1 MGGTLQLRE
10 FLMLWPLE
18 QVHQALLAVFARILL
33 FELDFGTWYNGKGI
47 GRLRLDSSY
56 ASELLRRWYWLVQL
70 RVVKTL
76 HRLVGDSVPL
86 WVHIVVKDRQVESL
100 CHFDLHATVMHASV
114 VLVRREAGRDDRVIQ
129 GTINSDHATWLVNWF
144 DHWPEERATIAIILL
159 ESIGARALLCN
170 LLAIVDGPAHLFLI

>member
-56 ASELLRRWYWLVQL
+56 ASELLRR
-70 RVVKTL
+70 
-76 HRLVGDSVPL
+76 
-86 WVHIVVKDRQVESL
+86 
-100 CHFDLHATVMHASV
+100 
-114 VLVRREAGRDDRVIQ
+114 
-129 GTINSDHATWLVNWF
+129 
-144 DHWPEERATIAIILL
+144 
-159 ESIGARALLCN
+159 
-170 LLAIVDGPAHLFLI
+170 